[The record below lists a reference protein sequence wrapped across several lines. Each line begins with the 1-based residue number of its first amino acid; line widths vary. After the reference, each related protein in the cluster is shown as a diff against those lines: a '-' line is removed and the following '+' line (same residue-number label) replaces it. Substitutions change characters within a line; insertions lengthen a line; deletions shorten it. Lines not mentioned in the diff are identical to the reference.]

1 MTPPC
6 LFSSSCARRILL
18 LVLACPPVTIQAQSA
33 APGYRIAGTVVNAQT
48 GEPVRGATVSVLAL
62 EDSHSIASTQT
73 GSDGHFSVDGLPAAK
88 YQLTASK
95 RGYSTAAYD
104 EHGDFSSA
112 IVTGDDPNSNFDTTH
127 LVFRLTP
134 GAALRGVVTADGG
147 DPVADAEVMLFKKPQ
162 GYAPGE
168 KIVQQET
175 AITDD
180 IGTYEFSNLSPGEYL
195 LAAKATPWYAMHGN
209 PPSPGQTSATPP
221 NSALDVAYP
230 ITYFDSTTDEA
241 SASPIL
247 LAQGSRIDANL
258 TLHAVSAIRLQISAP
273 RRQDGQLARPQL
285 RQTIFGETVNNVSAG
300 FLDAATT
307 GSTEFVGVPPGQYEL
322 TQGDPPRVVELDATA
337 SLQVEPG
344 AGLPAFPVAGTLET
358 ADGKPVTSFAMV
370 TLEPA
375 DAAQGLK
382 PLESSFNKGAF
393 SFPAVPVGAW
403 KLSAQVDGLPESVL
417 SIVAAGHAH
426 SGSAVTV
433 HDHPLTL
440 VARVTS
446 GGPSVEGFARKD
458 GKGVSGV
465 MVLLV
470 PRALSTLPD
479 PSMLDRIRRD
489 QSDSDGSFSLH
500 DAAPGQYSVL
510 AIQDGWDLDW
520 TRPGILA
527 RYLPAGI
534 PVTVKATSENAV
546 RLAEPVPVQ
555 SR

>member
-1 MTPPC
+1 MT
-6 LFSSSCARRILL
+6 LRRTLSSSCAHRLL
-18 LVLACPPVTIQAQSA
+18 LLALFCLPTSLQAQSA
-33 APGYRIAGTVVNAQT
+33 APVYRIAGTVVNAQT
-48 GEPVRGATVSVLAL
+48 GEPVRGATVSVLAQQ
-62 EDSHSIASTQT
+62 DSHSIAATQT

-112 IVTGDDPNSNFDTTH
+112 IVTGDDPNSNLDTTH

-147 DPVADAEVMLFKKPQ
+147 DPVTDAEVMLFKKPE

-180 IGTYEFSNLSPGEYL
+180 TGAYEFSNLSAGEYL
-195 LAAKATPWYAMHGN
+195 LAVKAMPWYAMHGN
-209 PPSPGQTSATPP
+209 SPSPQQTSATPP
-221 NSALDVAYP
+221 NPALDVAYP

-417 SIVAAGHAH
+417 SIVAAGQAH

>member
-1 MTPPC
+1 
-6 LFSSSCARRILL
+6 L
-18 LVLACPPVTIQAQSA
+18 LVLACLPVTIQAQSA

-370 TLEPA
+370 TLEPS

-417 SIVAAGHAH
+417 SIVAAGQAH

-534 PVTVKATSENAV
+534 PVTVTATSENAV

>member
-1 MTPPC
+1 
-6 LFSSSCARRILL
+6 L
-18 LVLACPPVTIQAQSA
+18 LVLACLPVTIQAQSA

-403 KLSAQVDGLPESVL
+403 KLRAQVDGLPESVL
-417 SIVAAGHAH
+417 SIVAAGQAH

-534 PVTVKATSENAV
+534 PVTVTATSENAV

>member
-1 MTPPC
+1 
-6 LFSSSCARRILL
+6 L

-168 KIVQQET
+168 RIVQQET

-358 ADGKPVTSFAMV
+358 ADGKPVTSFALV

-417 SIVAAGHAH
+417 SIVAAGQAH

>member
-1 MTPPC
+1 

-18 LVLACPPVTIQAQSA
+18 LVLACLPVTIQAQSA

-403 KLSAQVDGLPESVL
+403 KLRAQVDGLPESVL
-417 SIVAAGHAH
+417 SIVAAGQAH

>member
-1 MTPPC
+1 

-18 LVLACPPVTIQAQSA
+18 LVLACLPVTIQAQSA

-180 IGTYEFSNLSPGEYL
+180 IGIYEFSNLSPGEYL

-241 SASPIL
+241 SA
-247 LAQGSRIDANL
+247 
-258 TLHAVSAIRLQISAP
+258 
-273 RRQDGQLARPQL
+273 
-285 RQTIFGETVNNVSAG
+285 
-300 FLDAATT
+300 
-307 GSTEFVGVPPGQYEL
+307 
-322 TQGDPPRVVELDATA
+322 
-337 SLQVEPG
+337 
-344 AGLPAFPVAGTLET
+344 
-358 ADGKPVTSFAMV
+358 
-370 TLEPA
+370 
-375 DAAQGLK
+375 
-382 PLESSFNKGAF
+382 
-393 SFPAVPVGAW
+393 
-403 KLSAQVDGLPESVL
+403 
-417 SIVAAGHAH
+417 
-426 SGSAVTV
+426 
-433 HDHPLTL
+433 
-440 VARVTS
+440 
-446 GGPSVEGFARKD
+446 
-458 GKGVSGV
+458 
-465 MVLLV
+465 
-470 PRALSTLPD
+470 
-479 PSMLDRIRRD
+479 
-489 QSDSDGSFSLH
+489 
-500 DAAPGQYSVL
+500 
-510 AIQDGWDLDW
+510 
-520 TRPGILA
+520 
-527 RYLPAGI
+527 
-534 PVTVKATSENAV
+534 
-546 RLAEPVPVQ
+546 
-555 SR
+555 

>member
-1 MTPPC
+1 
-6 LFSSSCARRILL
+6 L

-33 APGYRIAGTVVNAQT
+33 APGCRIAGTVVNAQT

-168 KIVQQET
+168 RIVQQET

-344 AGLPAFPVAGTLET
+344 AGLPAFPVAGT
-358 ADGKPVTSFAMV
+358 SFALV

-417 SIVAAGHAH
+417 SIVAAGQAH

>member
-1 MTPPC
+1 MT
-6 LFSSSCARRILL
+6 LRRTLSSSCAHRLL
-18 LVLACPPVTIQAQSA
+18 LLALFCLPTSLQAQSA
-33 APGYRIAGTVVNAQT
+33 APVYRIAGTVVNAQT
-48 GEPVRGATVSVLAL
+48 GEPVRGATVSVLAQQ
-62 EDSHSIASTQT
+62 DSHSIAATQT

-112 IVTGDDPNSNFDTTH
+112 IVTGDDPNSNLDTTH

-147 DPVADAEVMLFKKPQ
+147 DPVTDAEVMLFKKPE

-180 IGTYEFSNLSPGEYL
+180 TGAYEFSNLSAGEYL
-195 LAAKATPWYAMHGN
+195 LAVKAMPWYAMHGN
-209 PPSPGQTSATPP
+209 SPSPQQTSATPP
-221 NSALDVAYP
+221 NPALDVAYP

-247 LAQGSRIDANL
+247 LAQGSRIEANL
-258 TLHAVSAIRLQISAP
+258 TLHAVSAIRLQISVP
-273 RRQDGQLARPQL
+273 RRQDGQFARPQL
-285 RQTIFGETVNNVSAG
+285 RQTIFGETVDNVSAG

-322 TQGDPPRVVELDATA
+322 TQGDPPRVIELDATA
-337 SLQVEPG
+337 SLQIEPD

-358 ADGKPVTSFAMV
+358 ADGKPVTSFAIV

-393 SFPAVPVGAW
+393 NFPAVPVGAW
-403 KLSAQVDGLPESVL
+403 KLRAQVDGLPESVL
-417 SIVAAGHAH
+417 SIAAAGQVHG
-426 SGSAVTV
+426 GSAVTV

-440 VARVTS
+440 VARITS
-446 GGPSVEGFARKD
+446 GGASVEGFARKD
-458 GKGVSGV
+458 AKGVSGV

-470 PRALSTLPD
+470 PLAPALSAPAAF
-479 PSMLDRIRRD
+479 SDRIRLD

-520 TRPGILA
+520 SRPGVLA

>member
-1 MTPPC
+1 
-6 LFSSSCARRILL
+6 L

-33 APGYRIAGTVVNAQT
+33 APGCRIAGTVVNAQT

-168 KIVQQET
+168 RIVQQET

-358 ADGKPVTSFAMV
+358 ADGKPVTSFALV

-417 SIVAAGHAH
+417 SIVAAGQAH

>member
-1 MTPPC
+1 
-6 LFSSSCARRILL
+6 L

-33 APGYRIAGTVVNAQT
+33 APGCRIAGTVVNAQT

-168 KIVQQET
+168 RIVQQET

-417 SIVAAGHAH
+417 SIVAAGQAH

>member
-1 MTPPC
+1 
-6 LFSSSCARRILL
+6 L

-33 APGYRIAGTVVNAQT
+33 APGCRIAGTVVNAQT

-358 ADGKPVTSFAMV
+358 ADGKPVTSFALV

-417 SIVAAGHAH
+417 SIVAAGQAH

>member
-1 MTPPC
+1 

-18 LVLACPPVTIQAQSA
+18 LVLACLPVTIQAQSA

-168 KIVQQET
+168 RIVQQET

-247 LAQGSRIDANL
+247 LAQGSRMDANL

-358 ADGKPVTSFAMV
+358 ADGKPVTSFALV

>member
-1 MTPPC
+1 
-6 LFSSSCARRILL
+6 L

-247 LAQGSRIDANL
+247 LAQGSRMDANL

>member
-1 MTPPC
+1 
-6 LFSSSCARRILL
+6 L
-18 LVLACPPVTIQAQSA
+18 LVLPCLPVTIQAQSA

-417 SIVAAGHAH
+417 SIVAAGQAH

>member
-1 MTPPC
+1 
-6 LFSSSCARRILL
+6 
-18 LVLACPPVTIQAQSA
+18 
-33 APGYRIAGTVVNAQT
+33 
-48 GEPVRGATVSVLAL
+48 
-62 EDSHSIASTQT
+62 
-73 GSDGHFSVDGLPAAK
+73 
-88 YQLTASK
+88 
-95 RGYSTAAYD
+95 
-104 EHGDFSSA
+104 
-112 IVTGDDPNSNFDTTH
+112 
-127 LVFRLTP
+127 
-134 GAALRGVVTADGG
+134 
-147 DPVADAEVMLFKKPQ
+147 
-162 GYAPGE
+162 
-168 KIVQQET
+168 
-175 AITDD
+175 
-180 IGTYEFSNLSPGEYL
+180 
-195 LAAKATPWYAMHGN
+195 
-209 PPSPGQTSATPP
+209 
-221 NSALDVAYP
+221 
-230 ITYFDSTTDEA
+230 
-241 SASPIL
+241 
-247 LAQGSRIDANL
+247 
-258 TLHAVSAIRLQISAP
+258 
-273 RRQDGQLARPQL
+273 
-285 RQTIFGETVNNVSAG
+285 VSAG

-403 KLSAQVDGLPESVL
+403 KLRAQVDGLPESVL
-417 SIVAAGHAH
+417 SIVAAGQAH

-534 PVTVKATSENAV
+534 PVTVTATSENAV

>member
-1 MTPPC
+1 
-6 LFSSSCARRILL
+6 L

-168 KIVQQET
+168 RIVQQET

-247 LAQGSRIDANL
+247 LAQGSRMDANL

-417 SIVAAGHAH
+417 SIVAAGQAH

>member
-1 MTPPC
+1 MT
-6 LFSSSCARRILL
+6 LRRTLSSSCAHRLL
-18 LVLACPPVTIQAQSA
+18 LLALFCLPTSLQAQSA
-33 APGYRIAGTVVNAQT
+33 APVYRIAGTVVNAQT
-48 GEPVRGATVSVLAL
+48 GEPVRGATVSVLAQQ
-62 EDSHSIASTQT
+62 DSHSIAATQT

-112 IVTGDDPNSNFDTTH
+112 IVTGDDPNSNLDTTH

-147 DPVADAEVMLFKKPQ
+147 DPVTDAEVMLFKKPE

-180 IGTYEFSNLSPGEYL
+180 TGAYEFSNLSAGEYL
-195 LAAKATPWYAMHGN
+195 LAVKAMPWYAMHGN
-209 PPSPGQTSATPP
+209 SPSPQQTSATPP
-221 NSALDVAYP
+221 NPALDVAYP

-247 LAQGSRIDANL
+247 LAQGSRIEANL
-258 TLHAVSAIRLQISAP
+258 TLHAVSAIRLQISVP
-273 RRQDGQLARPQL
+273 RRQDGQFARPPL
-285 RQTIFGETVNNVSAG
+285 RQTIFGETVDNVSAG

-322 TQGDPPRVVELDATA
+322 TQGDPPRVIELDATA
-337 SLQVEPG
+337 SLQIEPG

-358 ADGKPVTSFAMV
+358 ADGKPVTSFAIV

-393 SFPAVPVGAW
+393 NFPAVPVGAW
-403 KLSAQVDGLPESVL
+403 KLRAQVDGLPESVL
-417 SIVAAGHAH
+417 SIAAAGQAH
-426 SGSAVTV
+426 GGSAVTV

-440 VARVTS
+440 VARITS
-446 GGPSVEGFARKD
+446 GGASVEGFARKD
-458 GKGVSGV
+458 AKGVSGV

-470 PRALSTLPD
+470 PLAPALSAPAAF
-479 PSMLDRIRRD
+479 SDRIRLD

-520 TRPGILA
+520 SRPGVLA

>member
-1 MTPPC
+1 
-6 LFSSSCARRILL
+6 L
-18 LVLACPPVTIQAQSA
+18 LVLACLPVTIQAQSA

-247 LAQGSRIDANL
+247 LAQGSRMDANL

-403 KLSAQVDGLPESVL
+403 KLRAQVDGLPESVL
-417 SIVAAGHAH
+417 SIVAAGQAH

>member
-1 MTPPC
+1 
-6 LFSSSCARRILL
+6 L

-168 KIVQQET
+168 RIVQQET

-417 SIVAAGHAH
+417 SIVAAGQAH

>member
-1 MTPPC
+1 
-6 LFSSSCARRILL
+6 L

-247 LAQGSRIDANL
+247 LAQGSRMDANL

-417 SIVAAGHAH
+417 SIVAAGQAH

>member
-1 MTPPC
+1 
-6 LFSSSCARRILL
+6 L
-18 LVLACPPVTIQAQSA
+18 LVLACLPVTIQAQSA

-417 SIVAAGHAH
+417 SIVAAGQAH

-534 PVTVKATSENAV
+534 PVTVTATSENAV

>member
-1 MTPPC
+1 
-6 LFSSSCARRILL
+6 L
-18 LVLACPPVTIQAQSA
+18 LVLACLPVTIQAQSA

-180 IGTYEFSNLSPGEYL
+180 IGIYEFSNLSPGEYL

-417 SIVAAGHAH
+417 SIVAAGQAH

-534 PVTVKATSENAV
+534 PVTVTATSENAV

>member
-1 MTPPC
+1 
-6 LFSSSCARRILL
+6 L
-18 LVLACPPVTIQAQSA
+18 LVLACLPVTIQAQSA

>member
-1 MTPPC
+1 MT
-6 LFSSSCARRILL
+6 LRRTLSSSCAHRLL
-18 LVLACPPVTIQAQSA
+18 LLALFCLPTSLQAQSA
-33 APGYRIAGTVVNAQT
+33 APVYRIAGTVVNAQT
-48 GEPVRGATVSVLAL
+48 GEPVRGATVSVLAQQ
-62 EDSHSIASTQT
+62 DSHSIAATQT

-112 IVTGDDPNSNFDTTH
+112 IVTGDDPNSNLDTTH

-147 DPVADAEVMLFKKPQ
+147 DPVTDAEVMLFKKPE

-180 IGTYEFSNLSPGEYL
+180 TGAYEFSNLSAGEYL
-195 LAAKATPWYAMHGN
+195 LAVKAMPWYAMHGN
-209 PPSPGQTSATPP
+209 SPSPQQTSATPP
-221 NSALDVAYP
+221 NPALDVAYP

-247 LAQGSRIDANL
+247 LAQGSRMDANL

-417 SIVAAGHAH
+417 SIVAAGQAH

-520 TRPGILA
+520 SRPGVLA

>member
-1 MTPPC
+1 
-6 LFSSSCARRILL
+6 L
-18 LVLACPPVTIQAQSA
+18 LVLACLPVTIQAQSA

-134 GAALRGVVTADGG
+134 GTALRGVVTADGG

-168 KIVQQET
+168 RIVQQET

-417 SIVAAGHAH
+417 SIVAAGQAH

>member
-1 MTPPC
+1 
-6 LFSSSCARRILL
+6 L
-18 LVLACPPVTIQAQSA
+18 LVLACLPVTIQAQSA

-417 SIVAAGHAH
+417 SIVAAGQAH

>member
-1 MTPPC
+1 MTSPRT
-6 LFSSSCARRILL
+6 LSSSCAHRLL
-18 LVLACPPVTIQAQSA
+18 LLALVCLPASSQAQSA
-33 APGYRIAGTVVNAQT
+33 AAVYRIAGMVVNAQT

-73 GSDGHFSVDGLPAAK
+73 ASDGHFSVDGLPAAK

-134 GAALRGVVTADGG
+134 GAALRGVVSADGG
-147 DPVADAEVMLFKKPQ
+147 DPVADAEVMLFKKPH

-175 AITDD
+175 AMTDD
-180 IGTYEFSNLSPGEYL
+180 TGAYEFLDLSAGEYL
-195 LAAKATPWYAMHGN
+195 LAVKATPWYAMHPGTLMQEQLSSSSQN
-209 PPSPGQTSATPP
+209 P
-221 NSALDVAYP
+221 ALDVAYP

-247 LAQGSRIDANL
+247 LAQGSRMDANL
-258 TLHAVSAIRLQISAP
+258 TLHAVSAIRLQISVP
-273 RRQDGQLARPQL
+273 RRQDGQFARPQL
-285 RQTIFGETVNNVSAG
+285 RQTIFGETVENVSAG

-307 GSTEFVGVPPGQYEL
+307 GSTEFVGVSPGQYEL

-337 SLQVEPG
+337 SLQIEPG

-358 ADGKPVTSFAMV
+358 ADGKPVTSFALV

-375 DAAQGLK
+375 DAAEALK

-403 KLSAQVDGLPESVL
+403 KLRAQVDGLPESVL
-417 SIVAAGHAH
+417 SIVAAGQAR

-433 HDHPLTL
+433 HDRPLTL

-446 GGPSVEGFARKD
+446 GGASVEGFARKD
-458 GKGVSGV
+458 GKGLSGV

-470 PRALSTLPD
+470 PRAPSTLPD
-479 PSMLDRIRRD
+479 PSMRDRIRRD

-520 TRPGILA
+520 TRPGVLA
-527 RYLPAGI
+527 RYLPAAI
-534 PVTVKATSENAV
+534 PVTVTATSQTVV
-546 RLAEPVPVQ
+546 RLAVPVPVQ

>member
-1 MTPPC
+1 
-6 LFSSSCARRILL
+6 L
-18 LVLACPPVTIQAQSA
+18 LVLACLPVTIQAQSA

-403 KLSAQVDGLPESVL
+403 KLRAQVDGLPESVL
-417 SIVAAGHAH
+417 SIVAAGQAH

>member
-1 MTPPC
+1 
-6 LFSSSCARRILL
+6 L
-18 LVLACPPVTIQAQSA
+18 LVLACLPVTIQAQSA

-247 LAQGSRIDANL
+247 LAQGSRMDANL

>member
-1 MTPPC
+1 
-6 LFSSSCARRILL
+6 L
-18 LVLACPPVTIQAQSA
+18 LVLACLPVTIQAQSA

-247 LAQGSRIDANL
+247 LAQGSRMDANL

-417 SIVAAGHAH
+417 SIVAAGQAH

-534 PVTVKATSENAV
+534 PVTVTATSENAV

>member
-1 MTPPC
+1 
-6 LFSSSCARRILL
+6 L

-417 SIVAAGHAH
+417 SIVAAGQAH

>member
-1 MTPPC
+1 

-33 APGYRIAGTVVNAQT
+33 APGCRIAGTVVNAQT

-417 SIVAAGHAH
+417 SIVAAGQAH